1 MKDIIAFFTLDPS
14 NTRVFIAQL
23 IGFISLG
30 VGLVTFALSKR
41 RHILIAKLICDFT
54 SAIHFFMLG
63 AVVGGAICT
72 VNSARSIVFS
82 YRNEKRWASH
92 ILVPIIFI
100 ILTLGCSLLGWNG
113 WYSLLPTVGS
123 VLAIVGFWCSDP
135 KLLKLFN
142 LPAITLWLIYNIHTG
157 SISSAI
163 SNAIS
168 IITILVSLTHVAI
181 LYLKSRKAS
190 TPDTVEK
197 IHEDSS
203 SDTARSFCSFL

>member
-63 AVVGGAICT
+63 AIVGGATCT
-72 VNSARSIVFS
+72 INSARSIVFS

-92 ILVPIIFI
+92 VLVPIIFV
-100 ILTLGCSLLGWNG
+100 ILTLGCSLIGWNG
-113 WYSLLPTVGS
+113 WYSLLPTTGS
-123 VLAIVGFWCSDP
+123 VLAIIGFWCSDP
-135 KLLKLFN
+135 RLLKLFN
-142 LPAITLWLIYNIHTG
+142 LPAITLWLVYNIHTG

-168 IITILVSLTHVAI
+168 IITILVSLTRFAVI
-181 LYLKSRKAS
+181 YLQSRKPKVS
-190 TPDTVEK
+190 DTT
-197 IHEDSS
+197 EDSNEEIS
-203 SDTARSFCSFL
+203 VI